1 MFRRIVSALLF
12 LTAIA
17 FSFGLVAAPP
27 ANVGAG
33 VILTGITVIMAIG
46 AFYVWPRS
54 DFHVPDDL
62 FMDRTAAT
70 KTADGP
76 VPSRFGNG
84 DVTRDMRRLGLT

>member
-1 MFRRIVSALLF
+1 
-12 LTAIA
+12 
-17 FSFGLVAAPP
+17 
-27 ANVGAG
+27 
-33 VILTGITVIMAIG
+33 MAIG